1 MISAYLDEMW
11 VHFLE
16 SHFLKCNGN
25 IAFLYKNIDNIE
37 NGPFCLQSGTFC
49 YVWWLSFFSKQGPR

>member
-1 MISAYLDEMW
+1 MISAYLGEMW

-16 SHFLKCNGN
+16 LHFLKCNGN

-37 NGPFCLQSGTFC
+37 NDPFCLQSGTF